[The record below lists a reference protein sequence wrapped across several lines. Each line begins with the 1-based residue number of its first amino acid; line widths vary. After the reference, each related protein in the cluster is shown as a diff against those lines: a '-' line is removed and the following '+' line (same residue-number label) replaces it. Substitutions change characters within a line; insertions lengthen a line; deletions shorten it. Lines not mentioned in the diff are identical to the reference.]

1 MFLSF
6 HSFKKTCLTQQGFSL
21 YNSILKRCV
30 DISTA
35 GIVNHL
41 GIISQPHCAIGWDSK
56 GGGDLAPRESRAG
69 KWLLAEL
76 LQFGTSRSG
85 LKSHE
90 VAGTG
95 SVSHQ
100 QSCWRPECFTPG
112 RNCCHSMTS
121 TGAKG
126 GSISWCVA
134 GV

>member
-69 KWLLAEL
+69 KWLLAGL

-85 LKSHE
+85 LKSREVASTEVFHTSK
-90 VAGTG
+90 VAGTQN
-95 SVSHQ
+95 VSHQ
-100 QSCWRPECFTPG
+100 AET
-112 RNCCHSMTS
+112 
-121 TGAKG
+121 
-126 GSISWCVA
+126 VA
-134 GV
+134 TA